1 MRKRARM
8 LSRQI
13 LNAHSVHAVHR
24 GVAECDGASDEKNV
38 AARNAPINTPKA
50 STKFQDSAFSRN

>member
-1 MRKRARM
+1 MKSARM

-13 LNAHSVHAVHR
+13 LDAHAVHASTAASLR
-24 GVAECDGASDEKNV
+24 AMGASDEKNV

-50 STKFQDSAFSRN
+50 STKFQDSAFQS